1 MQKLNLGFLDT
12 LYFVKNNLFVPPTK
26 HIYGWKEIK
35 GSSRKVVG
43 KKAQRCQCRLQVEL
57 MKTELAKMK
66 GEIRDSSEWLLAAK
80 IEANQTEAQ
89 LELLIT
95 IRNETMDNLLEMNAT
110 EAFLMHQLISSVS
123 FESEN
128 NLMLY
133 CIKLIITVLET

>member
-35 GSSRKVVG
+35 GSSPKVVG
-43 KKAQRCQCRLQVEL
+43 KKPQRCQFRLQVEL

-66 GEIRDSSEWLLAAK
+66 GEIMDSSESLMAAK

-95 IRNETMDNLLEMNAT
+95 TRNEMMGNLLEMKAT
-110 EAFLMHQLISSVS
+110 EAFLMHQLG
-123 FESEN
+123 F
-128 NLMLY
+128 L
-133 CIKLIITVLET
+133 